1 MTITNEEKQWIAV
14 LGGASHCSEDQII
27 AGYTVGRECAR
38 AGKNIVTGATT
49 GIPYAAALGAKRE
62 GAMVIGVSPAASSSE
77 HVLKYQRPV
86 DHHDF
91 IVYAGNGLAG
101 RSSVLLQSV
110 CGAIFIGGEFGTLFE
125 FSAACFCD
133 IGVLGI
139 LGGVGGVSDRLPDIL
154 SNMKTTLEG
163 RVVFDDDPARLAR
176 RVCEEAG
183 NRCSVQS
190 SQLRIEDIGA
200 DVRHIIR
207 RFLEEENGTTCAKQ
221 SANTPIGV
229 SSITSLQ

>member
-1 MTITNEEKQWIAV
+1 VTITSEEKHSIAI
-14 LGGASHCSEDQII
+14 LGGASDCSEDQII

-38 AGKNIVTGATT
+38 AGKTVVTGATT
-49 GIPYAAALGAKRE
+49 GIPYAAAFGAKSE
-62 GAMVIGVSPAASSSE
+62 GGMVIGVSPAESASE
-77 HVLKYQRPV
+77 HVLTYQRPV
-86 DHHDF
+86 DYHDF

-139 LGGVGGVSDRLPDIL
+139 LGGVGGVSDHLPSIL
-154 SNMKTTLEG
+154 SNMKTRLDG
-163 RVVFDDDPARLAR
+163 RLIFDNDPVRLAR

-183 NRCSVQS
+183 NRYSVQC
-190 SQLRIEDIGA
+190 SQLPMLDVGA
-200 DVRHIIR
+200 EVRQVIH
-207 RFLEEENGTTCAKQ
+207 RFLEEENGTTCVKE
-221 SANTPIGV
+221 SVNTPIGA
-229 SSITSLQ
+229 SSIMSLQ